1 MFQDVVVLLG
11 FELLREHNGFAA
23 YLWEKSSPTCDQRE
37 APDLEG
43 FTNVLRSF
51 SYTSIA
57 ILTRPCSNTHTL
69 PRPTQSTPNTHIS
82 LMTDSHPLCGAK
94 TSSQPCG
101 A

>member
-23 YLWEKSSPTCDQRE
+23 YLWEKSSPTCDQWE

-43 FTNVLRSF
+43 LTNVLRSF

-57 ILTRPCSNTHTL
+57 ILTHPCSNTHTL

-82 LMTDSHPLCGAK
+82 LMNDPHPLCGAK